1 VDTGTASAVRL
12 SLLAESKRDRG
23 RAHRWTLP
31 RANSSK
37 CRSARALVVAS
48 LSPDR
53 GLPAASSPR
62 RISSLW
68 PTGESACERHV
79 PLRSTRG
86 EPLVDFRLNPGDA
99 AITKRDWLRK
109 LASPNL
115 SPQVITTIPNA
126 FLWLELV
133 EGDDFQRDSS
143 GQGMA

>member
-1 VDTGTASAVRL
+1 V
-12 SLLAESKRDRG
+12 
-23 RAHRWTLP
+23 
-31 RANSSK
+31 
-37 CRSARALVVAS
+37 
-48 LSPDR
+48 
-53 GLPAASSPR
+53 LPAR
-62 RISSLW
+62 RGAYSLW

-86 EPLVDFRLNPGDA
+86 KPLVDFRLNPGDA

-133 EGDDFQRDSS
+133 EGDDFQRIPQDK
-143 GQGMA
+143 GKA